1 MMTVQACTFFLAC
14 AFYLAYL
21 AESDIIGHDLK
32 RFLWVVSLVLWV
44 VPTVALIYEWWRRMF
59 F

>member
-1 MMTVQACTFFLAC
+1 MTVQACTYFLAC

-21 AESDIIGHDLK
+21 AEHLGHDMK
-32 RFLWVVSLVLWV
+32 RFVWAVSFVLWV